1 MWHNYVLY
9 FIVLYQSIKLWY
21 DSIYG
26 RLKSSIRQRITHNLI
41 DIFLVL
47 AASLIID
54 VFCASVTFVA
64 RLSKRNRPQNF
75 ERVGKPRGRNVKY
88 LFHGNATHVPVVKSA
103 GDRTG
108 ERTPPFFL
116 FARTPDSRHK
126 GRHFI
131 LRAGMSYSRRILRAN
146 TPFFVRSQNTSR
158 CRDRR
163 IWLLNITRPR
173 ADIVS
178 SKYMQ
183 LQITSVKILKHF
195 CFADEKYYRA
205 PVYLRSDNLDRLTH
219 CI

>member
-1 MWHNYVLY
+1 MFFVLQ
-9 FIVLYQSIKLWY
+9 LHLS
-21 DSIYG
+21 
-26 RLKSSIRQRITHNLI
+26 
-41 DIFLVL
+41 
-47 AASLIID
+47 
-54 VFCASVTFVA
+54 

-75 ERVGKPRGRNVKY
+75 ELVGKPRGRNVKY

-116 FARTPDSRHK
+116 FARTPDPRHK

-131 LRAGMSYSRRILRAN
+131 LRAGMSYSWRILRAN

-163 IWLLNITRPR
+163 IWLLNIARPR

-178 SKYMQ
+178 SKYAAANN
-183 LQITSVKILKHF
+183 LKIFKHF
-195 CFADEKYYRA
+195 RLRTRNVTALLYIRDPITWITLCIIFNDEVGKA
-205 PVYLRSDNLDRLTH
+205 KHPDF
-219 CI
+219 